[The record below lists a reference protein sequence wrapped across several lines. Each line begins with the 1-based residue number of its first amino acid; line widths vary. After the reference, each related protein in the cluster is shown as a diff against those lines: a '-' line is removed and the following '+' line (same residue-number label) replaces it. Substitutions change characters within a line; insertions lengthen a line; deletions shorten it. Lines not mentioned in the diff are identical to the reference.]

1 MNVAG
6 IRRNI
11 KNIAH
16 NYSDA
21 QIKVR
26 EATSNDPWGPS
37 STIMAEVADLTYNVV
52 AFSEIMQMIWKRM
65 NDHGKNW
72 RHVYKALLLL
82 EYLIKTGTEKVAQQC
97 KENIYAIQT
106 LKEFQYM
113 EEGKDQGM
121 HVREKAKQLV
131 SLLKDDERLKNERAR
146 ALKAKERFAR
156 TASGFG
162 SDGSIDGP
170 TQRDSRPPNWGEG
183 EPVAGVGP
191 SGAAGKPV
199 SEIEFVR
206 PQTVGEEELQL
217 QLAMA
222 MSREEAEQEE
232 QKRRSDD
239 VRLQLAL
246 SQSEQDFKKD
256 GDPKQE
262 NSSALVDLL
271 DISFGA
277 ASLSNQAL
285 AGPSGATGGPI
296 DPWGMPVAGGSRPT
310 TLAVRSPHIES
321 GRVVEA
327 MATTDPWSR
336 TSSPPAVDPWL
347 NTASALPPAAPS
359 TSKPPLLAGGGGL
372 DAWQTRTQSPSV
384 TSGSSVEGWLQNGG
398 PSGAG
403 ALLANGGAGPSNGNV
418 DPWLSKTGA
427 VAASAP
433 PSAPGDPWQ
442 GNKRSTP
449 VPAAAA
455 AATADPWQPSAA
467 SAGKL
472 DPWAPVAGGSASG
485 SIGDLGAAFG
495 GGVPPN
501 RPSPVGAITS
511 PVSDLDEF
519 DIITK
524 RAVSNNSSSST
535 NNNYN
540 HNAVTSNNLNNNSSL
555 LLGDLDPLSSSG
567 TNSSSPIAGG
577 GSAGAVK
584 KTPQSFLGE
593 NSALVNL
600 DNLIKP
606 MPSGGG
612 LGATAPS
619 ASAAAY
625 NPFGESGTAGP
636 PAQKN
641 LFQQNQPQVPS
652 INQLKQ
658 SPFPV
663 TLNQDPWA
671 PVSNMAAAQHD
682 VGDDIECF
690 PYAPSGDA
698 TERPHEL
705 DANANRKIQ
714 SMAADEATT
723 EPSWR
728 NLDTIADYE
737 YSTRRADEDDDIF
750 NTNFALSSA
759 TTTDNVGG
767 GGLVESHLTAAQ
779 LDSTRPLRQLYDF
792 HFAIDTDMYPEIP
805 ARSAAGGQFDMLSN
819 AADSTPGSNHI
830 QSNANTAFTA
840 TGACNANSNG
850 NYDNTLNNNNNAPWM
865 NPQSSNPFLS

>member
-11 KNIAH
+11 KNLAH

-21 QIKVR
+21 QVKVR

-37 STIMAEVADLTYNVV
+37 STIMAEIADLTYNVV
-52 AFSEIMQMIWKRM
+52 AFSEIMQMIWKRT

-106 LKEFQYM
+106 LKDFQYV

-170 TQRDSRPPNWGEG
+170 TTRDARPPNWGEG
-183 EPVAGVGP
+183 EPTGR
-191 SGAAGKPV
+191 PV

-246 SQSEQDFKKD
+246 SQSEQDFKHDTKPAD
-256 GDPKQE
+256 
-262 NSSALVDLL
+262 SALVDLL

-277 ASLSNQAL
+277 ASISSPSQQP
-285 AGPSGATGGPI
+285 GPSTST
-296 DPWGMPVAGGSRPT
+296 DPWGLPVAGGSRPQT
-310 TLAVRSPHIES
+310 S
-321 GRVVEA
+321 
-327 MATTDPWSR
+327 DPWSR
-336 TSSPPAVDPWL
+336 TSSPPVVDPWL
-347 NTASALPPAAPS
+347 NSASALPPPASRPPVAA
-359 TSKPPLLAGGGGL
+359 AGVGL
-372 DAWQTRTQSPSV
+372 DAWAPARTHSPSV
-384 TSGSSVEGWLQNGG
+384 TSGSSVEGWLQNGT
-398 PSGAG
+398 GAG
-403 ALLANGGAGPSNGNV
+403 AIAPAGTNGNV
-418 DPWLSKTGA
+418 DPWLKT
-427 VAASAP
+427 SAP
-433 PSAPGDPWQ
+433 SASEPWQ
-442 GNKRSTP
+442 AKRTTP
-449 VPAAAA
+449 VP
-455 AATADPWQPSAA
+455 TADPWQAPSSNPA
-467 SAGKL
+467 KQ
-472 DPWAPVAGGSASG
+472 DPWAPV
-485 SIGDLGAAFG
+485 GDGAFPLPAH
-495 GGVPPN
+495 

-511 PVSDLDEF
+511 PASDLDEF

-524 RAVSNNSSSST
+524 RSNNS
-535 NNNYN
+535 
-540 HNAVTSNNLNNNSSL
+540 NAVNNNLNNNGLSL
-555 LLGDLDPLSSSG
+555 LDDLDPLSSSN
-567 TNSSSPIAGG
+567 TSSSASNSTP
-577 GSAGAVK
+577 SATATTTK
-584 KTPQSFLGE
+584 KTPASFLGE
-593 NSALVNL
+593 NSSLVNL

-606 MPSGGG
+606 VT
-612 LGATAPS
+612 TAPG
-619 ASAAAY
+619 AGAPGAPAY
-625 NPFGESGTAGP
+625 NPFGDAAP
-636 PAQKN
+636 VQKN

-671 PVSNMAAAQHD
+671 PVNPA
-682 VGDDIECF
+682 
-690 PYAPSGDA
+690 
-698 TERPHEL
+698 
-705 DANANRKIQ
+705 
-714 SMAADEATT
+714 
-723 EPSWR
+723 
-728 NLDTIADYE
+728 
-737 YSTRRADEDDDIF
+737 
-750 NTNFALSSA
+750 
-759 TTTDNVGG
+759 
-767 GGLVESHLTAAQ
+767 TAAQ
-779 LDSTRPLRQLYDF
+779 FAEQNCSTGMGHSSNNISSFGLTDDVTDDSDTNNNNPTPREFTDYDNNNHPVDSGMAIDDRDAEMYNPNFLPTTYIGKQPSNANAPLETITNPRIAPPSHPPPIYNHQSELSDLYDF
-792 HFAIDTDMYPEIP
+792 GFGDEGPYDTD
-805 ARSAAGGQFDMLSN
+805 
-819 AADSTPGSNHI
+819 
-830 QSNANTAFTA
+830 
-840 TGACNANSNG
+840 NSK
-850 NYDNTLNNNNNAPWM
+850 TSHNNINNNAPWM

>member
-1 MNVAG
+1 MKKTDTQMNVAG

-21 QIKVR
+21 QVKVR

-37 STIMAEVADLTYNVV
+37 STIMAEIADLTYNVV

-97 KENIYAIQT
+97 KENIYAIKT
-106 LKEFQYM
+106 LNEFQYM

-170 TQRDSRPPNWGEG
+170 TQRDPRPPNWGEG
-183 EPVAGVGP
+183 EPIAGAAT
-191 SGAAGKPV
+191 SGVAGKPV

-256 GDPKQE
+256 HDPKAGPQE
-262 NSSALVDLL
+262 GSSALVDLL

-277 ASLSNQAL
+277 ASISSPAQQQPL
-285 AGPSGATGGPI
+285 AGPSGSAPI

-310 TLAVRSPHIES
+310 TS
-321 GRVVEA
+321 
-327 MATTDPWSR
+327 DPWSR
-336 TSSPPAVDPWL
+336 TSSPPVVDPWL
-347 NTASALPPAAPS
+347 NTASALPPAGPS
-359 TSKPPLLAGGGGL
+359 TSKPPLLGAGVGL
-372 DAWQTRTQSPSV
+372 EAWQPRTQSPSV
-384 TSGSSVEGWLQNGG
+384 ASGSSVEGWLHNGG
-398 PSGAG
+398 GAAAGMSNGTG
-403 ALLANGGAGPSNGNV
+403 ATNGNV
-418 DPWLSKTGA
+418 DPWLSKTTMAGVGA
-427 VAASAP
+427 TAPTTVPAA
-433 PSAPGDPWQ
+433 DPWQ
-442 GNKRSTP
+442 ANKRTTP
-449 VPAAAA
+449 VPVV
-455 AATADPWQPSAA
+455 AATADPWQPSS
-467 SAGKL
+467 SATKL
-472 DPWAPVAGGSASG
+472 DPWAPLSNNSASG

-495 GGVPPN
+495 GAVPPN

-524 RAVSNNSSSST
+524 RAASTTSSSNN
-535 NNNYN
+535 NNN
-540 HNAVTSNNLNNNSSL
+540 HAASNNLNNNSSL

-567 TNSSSPIAGG
+567 TTSSSPSMGATT
-577 GSAGAVK
+577 AVK

-593 NSALVNL
+593 NSSLVNL

-606 MPSGGG
+606 MPSGTGAS
-612 LGATAPS
+612 GATAS
-619 ASAAAY
+619 STASAAAY
-625 NPFGESGTAGP
+625 NPFGDTGSAGP
-636 PAQKN
+636 PVQKN
-641 LFQQNQPQVPS
+641 LFHQNQPQVPS

-671 PVSNMAAAQHD
+671 PVANM
-682 VGDDIECF
+682 
-690 PYAPSGDA
+690 
-698 TERPHEL
+698 
-705 DANANRKIQ
+705 
-714 SMAADEATT
+714 
-723 EPSWR
+723 
-728 NLDTIADYE
+728 
-737 YSTRRADEDDDIF
+737 
-750 NTNFALSSA
+750 
-759 TTTDNVGG
+759 
-767 GGLVESHLTAAQ
+767 TAAQ
-779 LDSTRPLRQLYDF
+779 
-792 HFAIDTDMYPEIP
+792 
-805 ARSAAGGQFDMLSN
+805 SN
-819 AADSTPGSNHI
+819 
-830 QSNANTAFTA
+830 
-840 TGACNANSNG
+840 
-850 NYDNTLNNNNNAPWM
+850 LNNNNSAPWM

>member
-11 KNIAH
+11 KNLAH

-37 STIMAEVADLTYNVV
+37 STIMAEIADLTYNVV
-52 AFSEIMQMIWKRM
+52 AFSEIMQMIWKRT

-106 LKEFQYM
+106 LKDFQYI

-170 TQRDSRPPNWGEG
+170 TTRDARPPNWGEG
-183 EPVAGVGP
+183 EPTGR
-191 SGAAGKPV
+191 PV

-246 SQSEQDFKKD
+246 SQSEQDFKHD
-256 GDPKQE
+256 DPKPA
-262 NSSALVDLL
+262 NSALVDLL

-277 ASLSNQAL
+277 ASISSPSQQP
-285 AGPSGATGGPI
+285 GPSTST
-296 DPWGMPVAGGSRPT
+296 DPWGMPVAGGSRPQT
-310 TLAVRSPHIES
+310 S
-321 GRVVEA
+321 
-327 MATTDPWSR
+327 DPWSR
-336 TSSPPAVDPWL
+336 TSSPPVVDPWL
-347 NTASALPPAAPS
+347 NSASALPPP
-359 TSKPPLLAGGGGL
+359 TSKPPHAAAGAGL
-372 DAWQTRTQSPSV
+372 DAWTPARTHSPSV
-384 TSGSSVEGWLQNGG
+384 TSGSSVEGWLQNGT
-398 PSGAG
+398 GAG
-403 ALLANGGAGPSNGNV
+403 AAALPGANGNV
-418 DPWLSKTGA
+418 DPWLKS
-427 VAASAP
+427 SAP
-433 PSAPGDPWQ
+433 SASDAWQ
-442 GNKRSTP
+442 AKRTTP
-449 VPAAAA
+449 VP
-455 AATADPWQPSAA
+455 TADPWQPPSSNPA
-467 SAGKL
+467 KH
-472 DPWAPVAGGSASG
+472 DPWAPLA
-485 SIGDLGAAFG
+485 DGAFAL
-495 GGVPPN
+495 PAN

-511 PVSDLDEF
+511 PASDLDEF

-524 RAVSNNSSSST
+524 RSNNS
-535 NNNYN
+535 
-540 HNAVTSNNLNNNSSL
+540 NAVNNNLNNNGASL
-555 LLGDLDPLSSSG
+555 LDDLDPLSSSN
-567 TNSSSPIAGG
+567 TSSSASNSTP
-577 GSAGAVK
+577 SATTTTK
-584 KTPQSFLGE
+584 KTPASFLGE
-593 NSALVNL
+593 NSSLVNL

-606 MPSGGG
+606 VSNVPGTGV
-612 LGATAPS
+612 GAP
-619 ASAAAY
+619 AY
-625 NPFGESGTAGP
+625 NPFGDSAP
-636 PAQKN
+636 VQKN

-671 PVSNMAAAQHD
+671 PVNPA
-682 VGDDIECF
+682 
-690 PYAPSGDA
+690 
-698 TERPHEL
+698 
-705 DANANRKIQ
+705 
-714 SMAADEATT
+714 
-723 EPSWR
+723 
-728 NLDTIADYE
+728 
-737 YSTRRADEDDDIF
+737 
-750 NTNFALSSA
+750 
-759 TTTDNVGG
+759 
-767 GGLVESHLTAAQ
+767 TAAQ
-779 LDSTRPLRQLYDF
+779 
-792 HFAIDTDMYPEIP
+792 
-805 ARSAAGGQFDMLSN
+805 
-819 AADSTPGSNHI
+819 
-830 QSNANTAFTA
+830 
-840 TGACNANSNG
+840 
-850 NYDNTLNNNNNAPWM
+850 NNINNNAPWM

>member
-1 MNVAG
+1 MRKTDTQMNVAG

-21 QIKVR
+21 QVKVR

-37 STIMAEVADLTYNVV
+37 STIMAEIADLTYNVV

-170 TQRDSRPPNWGEG
+170 TQRDPRPPNWGEG
-183 EPVAGVGP
+183 EPIA
-191 SGAAGKPV
+191 GAATSGVGKPV

-256 GDPKQE
+256 SDPKQE
-262 NSSALVDLL
+262 SSSALVDLL

-277 ASLSNQAL
+277 ASISGPGQQPL
-285 AGPSGATGGPI
+285 AGPSGAAGAAGGGSI

-310 TLAVRSPHIES
+310 TS
-321 GRVVEA
+321 
-327 MATTDPWSR
+327 DPWSR
-336 TSSPPAVDPWL
+336 TSSPPAVVDPWL
-347 NTASALPPAAPS
+347 NTASALPPAGPS
-359 TSKPPLLAGGGGL
+359 TSKPPLLGA
-372 DAWQTRTQSPSV
+372 DTWQPRTQSPSV
-384 TSGSSVEGWLQNGG
+384 TSGSSVEGWLQNGASG
-398 PSGAG
+398 GAPMMTNGAG
-403 ALLANGGAGPSNGNV
+403 ATNGNL
-418 DPWLSKTGA
+418 DPWYSKTNAVPIGA
-427 VAASAP
+427 TAP
-433 PSAPGDPWQ
+433 PLAAPGDPWQ
-442 GNKRSTP
+442 ANKRSTP
-449 VPAAAA
+449 VPTAAG
-455 AATADPWQPSAA
+455 TTGGGDPWQANA
-467 SAGKL
+467 SGAKL
-472 DPWAPVAGGSASG
+472 DPWAPVSNNSASG
-485 SIGDLGAAFG
+485 SVGDLEATFG
-495 GGVPPN
+495 GGPLMN

-524 RAVSNNSSSST
+524 RAASNNSSSST
-535 NNNYN
+535 NNNNNN
-540 HNAVTSNNLNNNSSL
+540 HNAASNNLNNNSSL

-567 TNSSSPIAGG
+567 TNSSSPSMGTTT
-577 GSAGAVK
+577 GATK

-612 LGATAPS
+612 VTSSATS
-619 ASAAAY
+619 SAAY
-625 NPFGESGTAGP
+625 NPFGETGAAGGGGAP
-636 PAQKN
+636 VQKN

-671 PVSNMAAAQHD
+671 PVANMAAAQHPAD
-682 VGDDIECF
+682 GDEVECF
-690 PYAPSGDA
+690 PYPAVDV
-698 TERPHEL
+698 
-705 DANANRKIQ
+705 NAN
-714 SMAADEATT
+714 SDL
-723 EPSWR
+723 SS
-728 NLDTIADYE
+728 TIAYVQHPQHHPSIVEHIDCRLTDGGASCE
-737 YSTRRADEDDDIF
+737 EDIF
-750 NTNFALSSA
+750 NTNYAMVPPPA
-759 TTTDNVGG
+759 PTAGT
-767 GGLVESHLTAAQ
+767 VERHLTAAQ

-792 HFAIDTDMYPEIP
+792 HFAVDEDAVDVVGSGMISGSVGGGGATRFGTTDALNHNDNRQGYTDTCHANISY
-805 ARSAAGGQFDMLSN
+805 
-819 AADSTPGSNHI
+819 
-830 QSNANTAFTA
+830 QSN
-840 TGACNANSNG
+840 
-850 NYDNTLNNNNNAPWM
+850 LNNNNNAPWM

>member
-1 MNVAG
+1 MKRNDTQMNVAG

-11 KNIAH
+11 KNLAH

-37 STIMAEVADLTYNVV
+37 STIMAEIADLTYNVV
-52 AFSEIMQMIWKRM
+52 AFSEIMQMIWKRT

-106 LKEFQYM
+106 LKDFQYI

-170 TQRDSRPPNWGEG
+170 TTRDARPPNWGEG
-183 EPVAGVGP
+183 EPTGR
-191 SGAAGKPV
+191 PV

-246 SQSEQDFKKD
+246 SQSEQDFSQDDVK
-256 GDPKQE
+256 PA
-262 NSSALVDLL
+262 NSALVDLL

-277 ASLSNQAL
+277 ASISSPSQQP
-285 AGPSGATGGPI
+285 GPSTST
-296 DPWGMPVAGGSRPT
+296 DPWGLPVAGGSRPQT
-310 TLAVRSPHIES
+310 S
-321 GRVVEA
+321 
-327 MATTDPWSR
+327 DPWSR
-336 TSSPPAVDPWL
+336 TSSPPVIDPWL
-347 NTASALPPAAPS
+347 NSASALPPP
-359 TSKPPLLAGGGGL
+359 TSKPPLAAAGIGL
-372 DAWQTRTQSPSV
+372 DVWAPPRTHSPSV
-384 TSGSSVEGWLQNGG
+384 TSGSSVEGWLHNGT
-398 PSGAG
+398 GAG
-403 ALLANGGAGPSNGNV
+403 AVIPPGTNGNV
-418 DPWLSKTGA
+418 DPWLKS
-427 VAASAP
+427 SAP
-433 PSAPGDPWQ
+433 SASDAWQ
-442 GNKRSTP
+442 PKRATP
-449 VPAAAA
+449 VP
-455 AATADPWQPSAA
+455 TADPWQPPSSTPA
-467 SAGKL
+467 KH
-472 DPWAPVAGGSASG
+472 DPWAPLA
-485 SIGDLGAAFG
+485 DGAFAL
-495 GGVPPN
+495 PAN

-511 PVSDLDEF
+511 PASDLDEF

-524 RAVSNNSSSST
+524 RSNN
-535 NNNYN
+535 N
-540 HNAVTSNNLNNNSSL
+540 NAVNNNLNNNGGSL
-555 LLGDLDPLSSSG
+555 LDDLDPLSSSN
-567 TNSSSPIAGG
+567 TSSSASNSTP
-577 GSAGAVK
+577 SATTTTK
-584 KTPQSFLGE
+584 KTPASFLGE
-593 NSALVNL
+593 NSSLVNL

-606 MPSGGG
+606 VTNAPGT
-612 LGATAPS
+612 GAGAP
-619 ASAAAY
+619 AY
-625 NPFGESGTAGP
+625 NPFGESAP
-636 PAQKN
+636 VQKN

-671 PVSNMAAAQHD
+671 PVNPAAAAQFGEHNYSTGMGHSSNNISSFGLTD
-682 VGDDIECF
+682 DIDHGFDSNNNNSPPDTFDYDNNNRPIGSVNDRDDETFDANFLPTTYIGKQPSNANAPLETITNPRLPPAHPAPIYNSQSELSDLYDFGFGDDIQC
-690 PYAPSGDA
+690 
-698 TERPHEL
+698 
-705 DANANRKIQ
+705 
-714 SMAADEATT
+714 
-723 EPSWR
+723 
-728 NLDTIADYE
+728 DT
-737 YSTRRADEDDDIF
+737 
-750 NTNFALSSA
+750 NNFK
-759 TTTDNVGG
+759 TD
-767 GGLVESHLTAAQ
+767 H
-779 LDSTRPLRQLYDF
+779 
-792 HFAIDTDMYPEIP
+792 
-805 ARSAAGGQFDMLSN
+805 
-819 AADSTPGSNHI
+819 
-830 QSNANTAFTA
+830 
-840 TGACNANSNG
+840 
-850 NYDNTLNNNNNAPWM
+850 NNINNNAPWM

>member
-11 KNIAH
+11 KNLAH

-21 QIKVR
+21 QVKVR

-37 STIMAEVADLTYNVV
+37 STIMAEIADLTYNVV

-170 TQRDSRPPNWGEG
+170 TQRDPRPPNWGEG
-183 EPVAGVGP
+183 EPIA
-191 SGAAGKPV
+191 GAATSGVGKPV

-256 GDPKQE
+256 DPKAPE
-262 NSSALVDLL
+262 GSSALVDLL

-277 ASLSNQAL
+277 ASLSSPSQQPL
-285 AGPSGATGGPI
+285 AGPSGTSGTI
-296 DPWGMPVAGGSRPT
+296 DPWGMPTAGGSRPT
-310 TLAVRSPHIES
+310 TS
-321 GRVVEA
+321 
-327 MATTDPWSR
+327 DPWSR
-336 TSSPPAVDPWL
+336 TSSPPAVVDPWL
-347 NTASALPPAAPS
+347 NTASALPTAGPS
-359 TSKPPLLAGGGGL
+359 TSKPPLLGA
-372 DAWQTRTQSPSV
+372 DSWQPRTQSPSV
-384 TSGSSVEGWLQNGG
+384 TSGSSVEGWLQNGAGAGVAAG
-398 PSGAG
+398 PMMMNGAG
-403 ALLANGGAGPSNGNV
+403 ATNGNL
-418 DPWLSKTGA
+418 DPWYSKTNAVPIGA
-427 VAASAP
+427 TAP
-433 PSAPGDPWQ
+433 LQAAPGDPWQ
-442 GNKRSTP
+442 ANKRSTP
-449 VPAAAA
+449 VPSAAAGS
-455 AATADPWQPSAA
+455 DPWQANAPAA
-467 SAGKL
+467 KL
-472 DPWAPVAGGSASG
+472 DPWAPVSNNSASG
-485 SIGDLGAAFG
+485 SVGDLEATFGAAG
-495 GGVPPN
+495 GPLMN

-524 RAVSNNSSSST
+524 RAASNNSSSSAT
-535 NNNYN
+535 NNNNN
-540 HNAVTSNNLNNNSSL
+540 HNATSNNLNNNSSL

-567 TNSSSPIAGG
+567 TNSSSP
-577 GSAGAVK
+577 SMGATTAAK

-612 LGATAPS
+612 VA
-619 ASAAAY
+619 ASATSSAAY
-625 NPFGESGTAGP
+625 NPFGETGGAGAP
-636 PAQKN
+636 VQKN

-671 PVSNMAAAQHD
+671 PVSNMTTAQL
-682 VGDDIECF
+682 
-690 PYAPSGDA
+690 P
-698 TERPHEL
+698 
-705 DANANRKIQ
+705 
-714 SMAADEATT
+714 
-723 EPSWR
+723 
-728 NLDTIADYE
+728 
-737 YSTRRADEDDDIF
+737 ADEDEMEYFPFPPVDVNANSELSSTAASYARVTNNYQQQQQQQHPDWPPPATNKIPMATSANIEHIDCRLNESGVTIEDDIF
-750 NTNFALSSA
+750 NTNYAMLPSA
-759 TTTDNVGG
+759 TGG
-767 GGLVESHLTAAQ
+767 NIERHLSTAQ

-792 HFAIDTDMYPEIP
+792 HFAVDDDALDVAGPIGMVTGGVATTFITTDALNHNDNRNTTFADTC
-805 ARSAAGGQFDMLSN
+805 
-819 AADSTPGSNHI
+819 H
-830 QSNANTAFTA
+830 AN
-840 TGACNANSNG
+840 NNYQANI
-850 NYDNTLNNNNNAPWM
+850 NNNNSAPWM

>member
-1 MNVAG
+1 MKRNDTQMNVAG

-21 QIKVR
+21 QVKVR

-37 STIMAEVADLTYNVV
+37 STIMAEIADLTYNVV
-52 AFSEIMQMIWKRM
+52 AFSEIMQMIWKRT

-106 LKEFQYM
+106 LKDFQYM

-170 TQRDSRPPNWGEG
+170 TQKDSRPPNWGEG
-183 EPVAGVGP
+183 E
-191 SGAAGKPV
+191 GAAKPV

-256 GDPKQE
+256 TVKPPE
-262 NSSALVDLL
+262 SALVDLL

-277 ASLSNQAL
+277 ASISSPSQQP
-285 AGPSGATGGPI
+285 GPSTST
-296 DPWGMPVAGGSRPT
+296 DPWGLPVAGGSRPQT
-310 TLAVRSPHIES
+310 S
-321 GRVVEA
+321 
-327 MATTDPWSR
+327 DPWSR
-336 TSSPPAVDPWL
+336 TSSPPVADPWL
-347 NTASALPPAAPS
+347 NSASALPPS
-359 TSKPPLLAGGGGL
+359 TSKPPLVGGAMGGQL
-372 DAWQTRTQSPSV
+372 DAWAPVRTQSPSV
-384 TSGSSVEGWLQNGG
+384 TSGSSVEGWLQNGT
-398 PSGAG
+398 GAG
-403 ALLANGGAGPSNGNV
+403 TSGTSGTNGNV
-418 DPWLSKTGA
+418 DPWLNKSVT
-427 VAASAP
+427 
-433 PSAPGDPWQ
+433 PSMPLTEGWQ
-442 GNKRSTP
+442 PKRSTP
-449 VPAAAA
+449 VP
-455 AATADPWQPSAA
+455 TADPWQPSSNIA
-467 SAGKL
+467 KQ
-472 DPWAPVAGGSASG
+472 DPWAPVAGSA
-485 SIGDLGAAFG
+485 DGAFMLPA
-495 GGVPPN
+495 N

-511 PVSDLDEF
+511 PTSELDEF

-524 RAVSNNSSSST
+524 RSSNS
-535 NNNYN
+535 
-540 HNAVTSNNLNNNSSL
+540 NAVNNNLNNGGSL
-555 LLGDLDPLSSSG
+555 LDDLDPLSSSN
-567 TNSSSPIAGG
+567 TSSSASN
-577 GSAGAVK
+577 SASVPTMTTK
-584 KTPQSFLGE
+584 KTPASFLGE
-593 NSALVNL
+593 NSSLVNL

-606 MPSGGG
+606 VSTTTSGASGT
-612 LGATAPS
+612 TAYS
-619 ASAAAY
+619 
-625 NPFGESGTAGP
+625 NPFGDTAP
-636 PAQKN
+636 VQKN

-671 PVSNMAAAQHD
+671 PVNSAAAAQ
-682 VGDDIECF
+682 
-690 PYAPSGDA
+690 
-698 TERPHEL
+698 
-705 DANANRKIQ
+705 
-714 SMAADEATT
+714 
-723 EPSWR
+723 
-728 NLDTIADYE
+728 
-737 YSTRRADEDDDIF
+737 
-750 NTNFALSSA
+750 
-759 TTTDNVGG
+759 
-767 GGLVESHLTAAQ
+767 
-779 LDSTRPLRQLYDF
+779 
-792 HFAIDTDMYPEIP
+792 
-805 ARSAAGGQFDMLSN
+805 SN
-819 AADSTPGSNHI
+819 I
-830 QSNANTAFTA
+830 
-840 TGACNANSNG
+840 
-850 NYDNTLNNNNNAPWM
+850 NNNNAPWM

>member
-1 MNVAG
+1 MRKTDTQMNVAG

-11 KNIAH
+11 KNLAH

-21 QIKVR
+21 QVKVR

-37 STIMAEVADLTYNVV
+37 STIMAEIADLTYNVV

-170 TQRDSRPPNWGEG
+170 TQRDPRPPNWGEG
-183 EPVAGVGP
+183 EPIA
-191 SGAAGKPV
+191 GAATSGVGKPV

-256 GDPKQE
+256 GDPPAG
-262 NSSALVDLL
+262 SSALVDLL

-277 ASLSNQAL
+277 ASISSPSQQPL
-285 AGPSGATGGPI
+285 AGPSGTSGTI

-310 TLAVRSPHIES
+310 T
-321 GRVVEA
+321 
-327 MATTDPWSR
+327 TDPWSR
-336 TSSPPAVDPWL
+336 TSSPPAVVDPWL
-347 NTASALPPAAPS
+347 NTASALPTAGPS
-359 TSKPPLLAGGGGL
+359 TSKPPLLGA
-372 DAWQTRTQSPSV
+372 DTWQPRTQSPSV
-384 TSGSSVEGWLQNGG
+384 TSGSSVEGWLQNGA
-398 PSGAG
+398 GAG
-403 ALLANGGAGPSNGNV
+403 AAAAAGPMMMNGAGASNGNL
-418 DPWLSKTGA
+418 DPWYSKTNAVPIGA
-427 VAASAP
+427 TAP
-433 PSAPGDPWQ
+433 PMGVASGDPWQ
-442 GNKRSTP
+442 ANKRSTP
-449 VPAAAA
+449 VPTAAAA
-455 AATADPWQPSAA
+455 AASGDPWQANTSAV
-467 SAGKL
+467 KL
-472 DPWAPVAGGSASG
+472 DPWAPV
-485 SIGDLGAAFG
+485 
-495 GGVPPN
+495 
-501 RPSPVGAITS
+501 
-511 PVSDLDEF
+511 
-519 DIITK
+519 
-524 RAVSNNSSSST
+524 SNNSATGSVGDLEAT
-535 NNNYN
+535 FG
-540 HNAVTSNNLNNNSSL
+540 AAGGVTL

-567 TNSSSPIAGG
+567 TNSSSP
-577 GSAGAVK
+577 SMGASTAAK

-606 MPSGGG
+606 MPSGGSVAAA
-612 LGATAPS
+612 ATS
-619 ASAAAY
+619 SAAY
-625 NPFGESGTAGP
+625 NPFGETGGAGAP
-636 PAQKN
+636 VQKN

-671 PVSNMAAAQHD
+671 PVANMTTAQ
-682 VGDDIECF
+682 
-690 PYAPSGDA
+690 P
-698 TERPHEL
+698 T
-705 DANANRKIQ
+705 
-714 SMAADEATT
+714 
-723 EPSWR
+723 
-728 NLDTIADYE
+728 
-737 YSTRRADEDDDIF
+737 ADEDETEYFPFPTVDVNANSELSSASYARAATDYQQQYQQQQPQNWPPPTAHLEHIDCRLNDTGVTIEDDIF
-750 NTNFALSSA
+750 NTNYAIAPSAAPGGNIERHLS
-759 TTTDNVGG
+759 
-767 GGLVESHLTAAQ
+767 AAQ

-792 HFAIDTDMYPEIP
+792 HFAVDDDTLDV
-805 ARSAAGGQFDMLSN
+805 AG
-819 AADSTPGSNHI
+819 PGGGGTS
-830 QSNANTAFTA
+830 AFTTTTTTDAFNHNDNRQGGGNNTTFADTCHANNNYHHA
-840 TGACNANSNG
+840 TSSSNG
-850 NYDNTLNNNNNAPWM
+850 AWTLK
-865 NPQSSNPFLS
+865 

>member
-1 MNVAG
+1 MRKTDTQMNVAG

-11 KNIAH
+11 KNLAH

-21 QIKVR
+21 QVKVR

-37 STIMAEVADLTYNVV
+37 STIMAEIADLTYNVV

-170 TQRDSRPPNWGEG
+170 TQRDPRPPNWGEG
-183 EPVAGVGP
+183 EPIA
-191 SGAAGKPV
+191 GAATSGVGKPV

-256 GDPKQE
+256 GDPPAG
-262 NSSALVDLL
+262 SSALVDLL

-277 ASLSNQAL
+277 ASISSPSQQPL
-285 AGPSGATGGPI
+285 AGPSGTSGTI

-310 TLAVRSPHIES
+310 T
-321 GRVVEA
+321 
-327 MATTDPWSR
+327 TDPWSR
-336 TSSPPAVDPWL
+336 TSSPPAVVDPWL
-347 NTASALPPAAPS
+347 NTASALPTAGPS
-359 TSKPPLLAGGGGL
+359 TSKPPLLGA
-372 DAWQTRTQSPSV
+372 DTWQPRTQSPSV
-384 TSGSSVEGWLQNGG
+384 TSGSSVEGWLQNGA
-398 PSGAG
+398 GAG
-403 ALLANGGAGPSNGNV
+403 AAAAGPMMMNGAGASMEIWTRGTAKRM
-418 DPWLSKTGA
+418 LSLLELLRY
-427 VAASAP
+427 P
-433 PSAPGDPWQ
+433 
-442 GNKRSTP
+442 
-449 VPAAAA
+449 
-455 AATADPWQPSAA
+455 
-467 SAGKL
+467 L
-472 DPWAPVAGGSASG
+472 M
-485 SIGDLGAAFG
+485 
-495 GGVPPN
+495 N

-524 RAVSNNSSSST
+524 RAASNNSSGSTT
-535 NNNYN
+535 NNNNN
-540 HNAVTSNNLNNNSSL
+540 HNAASNNLNNNSSL

-567 TNSSSPIAGG
+567 TNSSSP
-577 GSAGAVK
+577 SMGASTAAK

-606 MPSGGG
+606 MPSGGSVAAA
-612 LGATAPS
+612 ATS
-619 ASAAAY
+619 SAAY
-625 NPFGESGTAGP
+625 NPFGETGGAGAP
-636 PAQKN
+636 VQKN

-671 PVSNMAAAQHD
+671 PVANMTTAQH
-682 VGDDIECF
+682 
-690 PYAPSGDA
+690 A
-698 TERPHEL
+698 T
-705 DANANRKIQ
+705 
-714 SMAADEATT
+714 
-723 EPSWR
+723 
-728 NLDTIADYE
+728 
-737 YSTRRADEDDDIF
+737 
-750 NTNFALSSA
+750 SS
-759 TTTDNVGG
+759 
-767 GGLVESHLTAAQ
+767 
-779 LDSTRPLRQLYDF
+779 
-792 HFAIDTDMYPEIP
+792 
-805 ARSAAGGQFDMLSN
+805 
-819 AADSTPGSNHI
+819 
-830 QSNANTAFTA
+830 
-840 TGACNANSNG
+840 SNG
-850 NYDNTLNNNNNAPWM
+850 AWTLK
-865 NPQSSNPFLS
+865 

>member
-11 KNIAH
+11 KNLAH

-37 STIMAEVADLTYNVV
+37 STIMAEIADLTYNVV
-52 AFSEIMQMIWKRM
+52 AFSEIMQMIWKRT

-106 LKEFQYM
+106 LKDFQYM

-183 EPVAGVGP
+183 EAAAAAAAAA
-191 SGAAGKPV
+191 AAGRPV

-246 SQSEQDFKKD
+246 SQSEQDFKIDDK
-256 GDPKQE
+256 PE
-262 NSSALVDLL
+262 SALVDLL

-277 ASLSNQAL
+277 TSISGPLQQP
-285 AGPSGATGGPI
+285 GPSTSV
-296 DPWGMPVAGGSRPT
+296 DPWGVPVAGGSRPQT
-310 TLAVRSPHIES
+310 S
-321 GRVVEA
+321 
-327 MATTDPWSR
+327 DPWSR
-336 TSSPPAVDPWL
+336 TSSPPVTDPWL
-347 NTASALPPAAPS
+347 NSASALPPPAS
-359 TSKPPLLAGGGGL
+359 SSKPPLMGGAAMGGGHL
-372 DAWQTRTQSPSV
+372 DAWAPLRTQSPSV
-384 TSGSSVEGWLQNGG
+384 TSGSSVEGWLQNG
-398 PSGAG
+398 SGLGATAPAG
-403 ALLANGGAGPSNGNV
+403 TNGNV
-418 DPWLSKTGA
+418 DPWLNK
-427 VAASAP
+427 SAT
-433 PSAPGDPWQ
+433 PSAPLNETWQ
-442 GNKRSTP
+442 PKRITP
-449 VPAAAA
+449 VP
-455 AATADPWQPSAA
+455 TADPWQAN
-467 SAGKL
+467 AGAVKQ
-472 DPWAPVAGGSASG
+472 DPWAPMAGSA
-485 SIGDLGAAFG
+485 DGAFAL
-495 GGVPPN
+495 PAN

-511 PVSDLDEF
+511 PTSDLDEF

-524 RAVSNNSSSST
+524 RSNNVV
-535 NNNYN
+535 N
-540 HNAVTSNNLNNNSSL
+540 NNLNNNGGSL
-555 LLGDLDPLSSSG
+555 LDDLDPLSSSN
-567 TNSSSPIAGG
+567 TSSASNSA
-577 GSAGAVK
+577 SAPTK
-584 KTPQSFLGE
+584 KTPASFLGE

-606 MPSGGG
+606 VS
-612 LGATAPS
+612 TAPGGTNS
-619 ASAAAY
+619 SPAY
-625 NPFGESGTAGP
+625 NPFGESAP
-636 PAQKN
+636 VQKN

-663 TLNQDPWA
+663 TLGNVNQDPWA
-671 PVSNMAAAQHD
+671 PVNPTAAAQ
-682 VGDDIECF
+682 
-690 PYAPSGDA
+690 
-698 TERPHEL
+698 
-705 DANANRKIQ
+705 N
-714 SMAADEATT
+714 
-723 EPSWR
+723 
-728 NLDTIADYE
+728 NL
-737 YSTRRADEDDDIF
+737 
-750 NTNFALSSA
+750 
-759 TTTDNVGG
+759 
-767 GGLVESHLTAAQ
+767 
-779 LDSTRPLRQLYDF
+779 
-792 HFAIDTDMYPEIP
+792 
-805 ARSAAGGQFDMLSN
+805 
-819 AADSTPGSNHI
+819 
-830 QSNANTAFTA
+830 
-840 TGACNANSNG
+840 
-850 NYDNTLNNNNNAPWM
+850 NNNNAPWM